1 MNKTIITNSQT
12 GISKKCDILKKNDK
26 IMEVVIEET
35 TIKILLRKKNNLYIG
50 NFNNMEFVCKD
61 N

>member
-1 MNKTIITNSQT
+1 MTKTIITNSHT

>member
-1 MNKTIITNSQT
+1 MNKTIITNSET